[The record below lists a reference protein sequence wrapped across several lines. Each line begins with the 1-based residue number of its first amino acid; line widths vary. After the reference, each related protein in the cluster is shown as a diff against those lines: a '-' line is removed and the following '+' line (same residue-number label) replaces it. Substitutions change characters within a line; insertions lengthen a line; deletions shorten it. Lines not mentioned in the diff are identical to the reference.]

1 MDSTK
6 WLESH
11 FLSFFMSLLNS
22 QVLQKGF
29 NIAWIAGGPPLLD
42 AFVLGQE
49 ASRNLGLLLNQLWA
63 PESSALPDLAAIVL
77 VNRLAG
83 IAKQKPPIFG
93 QILPVFAK
101 LNGRYYTKWNLDL

>member
-1 MDSTK
+1 MVMDSTK
-6 WLESH
+6 WLESY

-77 VNRLAG
+77 VNRYVSYGLLHCFNCVDL
-83 IAKQKPPIFG
+83 IFKR
-93 QILPVFAK
+93 IDC
-101 LNGRYYTKWNLDL
+101 Y